1 MDFMA
6 CELLYLIVL
15 MTQSMIAALKVNLSR
30 CSDKKNSF
38 IQESDICKYSYRHL
52 GIFPKYL
59 PAFLF
64 LSPIIWDID
73 VV

>member
-30 CSDKKNSF
+30 CSDKKIHLFKSLTYASTLIDIWEYFQNICLPFSSF
-38 IQESDICKYSYRHL
+38 PL
-52 GIFPKYL
+52 
-59 PAFLF
+59 
-64 LSPIIWDID
+64 
-73 VV
+73 